1 MMSSTPVR
9 RGRAS
14 AFTLIELLVVIAI
27 IAILAAILFPVF
39 AQAREEARKT
49 SCLSNTKQ
57 LALGCIMYV
66 QDYDE
71 TLVMGWNWT
80 APGELRDNGA
90 VYRAWTSWTL
100 AIQPYIKNLQVLNC
114 PDNPGNGFDLTAPN
128 INAHEEIY
136 SGYGYNYGYLGNFAG
151 TDPSGLGYL
160 WNPITLAGIARPA
173 QEVMITDDQGP
184 NWANTAHTEVWYQPA
199 GNIIEPPD
207 AYLSPSVFFSFGWG
221 NTGASDITAAYDYPG
236 YGGVTWRHSGSGFVL
251 NVLPTGG
258 ANTAFTDGHAKFY
271 RAGGLAVG
279 TNFAPNQPGTS
290 VYVVNQSQYLWDPN
304 F

>member
-71 TLVMGWNWT
+71 TLVMGWNGT
-80 APGELRDNGA
+80 LPGVLRDNGA
-90 VYRAWTSWTL
+90 VYRNWFPWCT
-100 AIQPYIKNLQVLNC
+100 AIQPYMKNLQVDNC
-114 PDNPGNGFDLTAPN
+114 PDNPGNGFINTAPN
-128 INAHEEIY
+128 IAAHEQIY
-136 SGYGYNYGYLGNFAG
+136 AGYGYNYGYLGNFAG
-151 TDPSGLGYL
+151 GDVNGNYL
-160 WNPITLAGIARPA
+160 WTPITLAGITRPA
-173 QEVMITDDQGP
+173 QEVMLTDCQDP
-184 NWANTAHTEVWYQPA
+184 DWALTTAHTEVWTQPI
-199 GNIIEPPD
+199 GPVVEPPD
-207 AYLSPSVFFSFGWG
+207 AYLSPSVFFGYGWG
-221 NTGASDITAAYDYPG
+221 NQTSDYTAIYDYPG
-236 YGGVTWRHSGSGFVL
+236 YGGATWRHSGSGFVY
-251 NVLPTGG
+251 NQLPTGG
-258 ANTAFTDGHAKFY
+258 ENVSFTDGHSKFY
-271 RAGGLAVG
+271 RAGGLAAG
-279 TNFAPNQPGTS
+279 TNYAPNQPGTS
-290 VYVVNQSQYLWDPN
+290 VYVVNKTQYLWDPN